1 MIMRENFKTNNSAFC
16 IGVRTLCLC
25 RNIYIAYMTQ
35 KLLFE
40 SWQQLIAADER
51 KTLFFI

>member
-1 MIMRENFKTNNSAFC
+1 
-16 IGVRTLCLC
+16 
-25 RNIYIAYMTQ
+25 MTQ

-40 SWQQLIAADER
+40 SWQQLIAADEC